1 MTMHG
6 HRPAP
11 PACIM
16 ITLCHTFDQA
26 SLHTCVVTHSDS
38 VHWRAPHVCACEFAC
53 VCVRVCVMLLHLLW
67 KSFCLFEQTSGVQHM
82 HLLEYMSL
90 QLAWLPESHSSLN
103 ACAYA

>member
-1 MTMHG
+1 MTVYIGEPHMCV
-6 HRPAP
+6 RV
-11 PACIM
+11 
-16 ITLCHTFDQA
+16 
-26 SLHTCVVTHSDS
+26 SL
-38 VHWRAPHVCACEFAC
+38 HVCA
-53 VCVRVCVMLLHLLW
+53 CVMLLHLLW